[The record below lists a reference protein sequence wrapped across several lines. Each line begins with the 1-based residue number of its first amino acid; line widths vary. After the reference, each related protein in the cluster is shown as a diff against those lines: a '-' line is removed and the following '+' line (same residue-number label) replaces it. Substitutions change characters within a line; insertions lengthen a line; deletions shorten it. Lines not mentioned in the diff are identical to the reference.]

1 MKFAI
6 SFSIIAPPEGA
17 LSWDR
22 MAQDMV
28 QMAPEVEAMGFDG
41 IHVLEHHFQRDGWNP
56 SPLLALAAISSVTD
70 RIRLATDIL
79 LATLYNPVKLAED
92 TAVLDNLCGGRLT
105 LGLAPGYVTEEFAGL
120 MVPYEGRA
128 RRFEE
133 VVDILQLAWTQETF
147 EYQGEFF
154 TVPPTRLTPR
164 PLQSPHPPLW
174 YGVSGPLM
182 MERAARRGALLVGSP
197 RHTVPELAQ
206 HFDTY
211 AHACAQVGFVPTERP
226 IGRGVF
232 LARSRQAA
240 VEAASPGVTHL
251 FRELYGRKSAEG
263 ERVLTADDGTV
274 ISDAST
280 VDFET
285 FKERYIIGTPEEAIE
300 RIAQLRDEVGMTE
313 LVSWMQL
320 PFVTREQTLESAR
333 LLAEEVMPAFR

>member
-6 SFSIIAPPEGA
+6 SFSVIAPPEGD
-17 LSWDR
+17 LSWSR

-28 QMAPEVEAMGFDG
+28 DMAPDLEGMGFDG

-56 SPLLALAAISSVTD
+56 SPLLALAAISSVTE

-92 TAVLDNLCGGRLT
+92 VAVLDNLCGGRLT

-133 VVDILQLAWTQETF
+133 VVDILQLAWTQDTF

-154 TVPPTRLTPR
+154 TVPPTRLMPR

-174 YGVSGPLM
+174 YGVSGPRM
-182 MERAARRGALLVGSP
+182 MERAAQRGALLVGSP
-197 RHTVPELAQ
+197 RHTLPELVQ

-211 AHACAQVGFVPTERP
+211 ARSCSHVGFAPTERP
-226 IGRGVF
+226 IGRGVY
-232 LARSRQAA
+232 LARTSEAA
-240 VEAASPGVTHL
+240 VAAAAPGVTHL

-263 ERVLTADDGTV
+263 ARVLTADDGTV
-274 ISDAST
+274 VSDAST

-285 FKERYIIGTPEEAIE
+285 FKQRYIIGTPQEAIE

-313 LVSWMQL
+313 LVAWMQL

-333 LLAEEVMPAFR
+333 LMAEHVMPAFR

>member
-6 SFSIIAPPEGA
+6 SFGNIAPPEGN
-17 LSWDR
+17 LSWAQ

-28 QMAPEVEAMGFDG
+28 SLAPEIEEMGFDG

-56 SPLLALAAISSVTD
+56 SPLLALAAISSVTK

-120 MVPYEGRA
+120 MVPYESRA

-133 VVDILQLAWTQETF
+133 VVNILQLAWTQEVF
-147 EYQGEFF
+147 DYEGEFF
-154 TVPPTRLTPR
+154 TIPETRLTPK

-174 YGVSGPLM
+174 YGVSGPRM
-182 MERAARRGALLVGSP
+182 MMRAALRGALLVGSP
-197 RHTVPELAQ
+197 RHTLSELVE
-206 HFDTY
+206 HFRHY
-211 AHACAQVGFVPTERP
+211 QEACVATGFVPTERP

-232 LARSRQAA
+232 IAPTSREAVDAA
-240 VEAASPGVTHL
+240 APGVTHL
-251 FRELYGRKSAEG
+251 FRELYGRKSAAG
-263 ERVLTADDGTV
+263 ERVLTADDGSIV
-274 ISDAST
+274 SDSAS

-285 FKERYIIGTPEEAIE
+285 FRQRYIIGTPSEAIE
-300 RIAQLRDEVGMTE
+300 RIIQLREEVGMTE
-313 LVSWMQL
+313 IVAWTQL
-320 PFVTREQTLESAR
+320 PFVTREQTLQSAR
-333 LLAEEVMPAFR
+333 LMAEKVIPAFR